1 MLRVGGSNVVEWYM
15 MIYVCINSKASQ
27 RDDTEEDED
36 DYENDD
42 GGGGGD
48 DSQGATELPA
58 GTFTSLSWST

>member
-1 MLRVGGSNVVEWYM
+1 MLQND
-15 MIYVCINSKASQ
+15 ICINSKASQ

-58 GTFTSLSWST
+58 GTFTSLS